1 MDIAAE
7 HRLRNDLAETRRIGG
22 WVEEFAQRAQ
32 LPREVQNAID
42 LALVEAVTNVISY
55 AWADTREHWVTICF
69 HASADEVRIEVC
81 DDGREFNPL
90 TVPLVDTAAPLESRK
105 PGGLGVHMMR
115 ELMDAVEH
123 RREVG
128 RNVLTMIKRLPKH

>member
-7 HRLRNDLAETRRIGG
+7 HRLRNDLAETRRIGA

-42 LALVEAVTNVISY
+42 LALIEAVTNVISY
-55 AWADTREHWVTICF
+55 AWDDTREHWVTIRF
-69 HASADEVRIEVC
+69 HASVGEVRIEVS

-115 ELMDAVEH
+115 QLMDAVEH
-123 RREVG
+123 RRENG
-128 RNVLTMIKRLPKH
+128 RNILTMIKRLPPQ